1 MKKGIV
7 VFVLVSFLLA
17 ACGGAMGKSAVPVG
31 PFEFTNPG
39 VMAAKT
45 GEVTGAFVSVKNT
58 SGQDDRLIGAA
69 SDFAGMTQL
78 HETTMENNVMSMQ
91 EVAGVDIPAGQI
103 LELKHGSYH
112 IMLMDLKRDLKEGE
126 TVIITLK
133 FEKAGDVPVSMM
145 VMPK

>member
-1 MKKGIV
+1 
-7 VFVLVSFLLA
+7 
-17 ACGGAMGKSAVPVG
+17 
-31 PFEFTNPG
+31 
-39 VMAAKT
+39 
-45 GEVTGAFVSVKNT
+45 
-58 SGQDDRLIGAA
+58 
-69 SDFAGMTQL
+69 
-78 HETTMENNVMSMQ
+78 MSMQ